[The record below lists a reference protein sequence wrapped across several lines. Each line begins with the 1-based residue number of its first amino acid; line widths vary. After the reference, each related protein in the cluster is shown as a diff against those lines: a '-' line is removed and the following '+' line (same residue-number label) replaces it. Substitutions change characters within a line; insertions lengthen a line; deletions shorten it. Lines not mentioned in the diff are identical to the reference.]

1 MIMHVTA
8 IQQALCCRVGTLKE
22 GVSSGIS
29 PWNLNYS
36 RIWLYSMFNIVSG
49 IQRLYVAGYAI
60 VKDGSFYQKANSK
73 EKAFVALKEKS
84 PKF

>member
-1 MIMHVTA
+1 
-8 IQQALCCRVGTLKE
+8 
-22 GVSSGIS
+22 
-29 PWNLNYS
+29 
-36 RIWLYSMFNIVSG
+36 MFNIVSG